1 MKRKIS
7 ANIELKAI
15 ELKADLRNSCS
26 TDHDSRFL
34 SSEVISCYYEYPVRF
49 FMFFVNFQILS
60 FKFMLKKLSIF

>member
-15 ELKADLRNSCS
+15 ELKADIENYRS

-34 SSEVISCYYEYPVRF
+34 PSEVISCYYEYPVRF
-49 FMFFVNFQILS
+49 FMLLS
-60 FKFMLKKLSIF
+60 VFRYHPV

>member
-49 FMFFVNFQILS
+49 FMFFVNF
-60 FKFMLKKLSIF
+60 